1 MTIETKRQEFI
12 KITVVRLNKLLDK
25 GNTRMEIID
34 KLKDAGYQEDTII
47 MFLDIINANKNTE
60 VTS

>member
-47 MFLDIINANKNTE
+47 MFLDIIKANKNIE
-60 VTS
+60 VIS